1 MITKQIK
8 LNMRLS
14 PVIIFFF
21 VVNVSAQ
28 LRNQPTDSS
37 KTWQILKYDTN
48 ASWRSIKHSVT
59 RPLHWKG
66 KDYAKLG
73 SIVAGTAII
82 AVADNETSTFFRGH
96 DSSFPQPIQDFGY
109 YFAKPKYYLMMNAGI
124 YGFGLFT
131 KNEQV
136 RKTAV
141 LIISSSLTA
150 GYLQILARSAFGR
163 ARPYSGQDPYT
174 FKLFASE
181 EEYFSFPSGHTVL
194 GMTIAHSV
202 AKQFKST
209 WAKIGIYSIGSA
221 PAISRLIDG
230 AHWASDIVFGA
241 ALSIVVVDGIDKF
254 LFNSK
259 TYNYPQKDK
268 QITWNLKFNGRQL
281 GIVGTF

>member
-1 MITKQIK
+1 
-8 LNMRLS
+8 MRLG
-14 PVIIFFF
+14 PVIIFLFF
-21 VVNVSAQ
+21 VIANVSAQ
-28 LRNQPTDSS
+28 QRNKAVDSTT
-37 KTWQILKYDTN
+37 TWNTLKYDTN

-66 KDYAKLG
+66 KDYVKLG
-73 SIVAGTAII
+73 SIVVGTAII
-82 AVADNETSTFFRGH
+82 STADKETSTFFRGQ

-109 YFAKPKYYLMMNAGI
+109 YFAKPKYFLMMNAGI

-136 RKTAV
+136 RKTGV

-163 ARPYSGQDPYT
+163 ARPYSGKNPYT
-174 FKLFASE
+174 FKPFASE

-209 WAKIGIYSIGSA
+209 WVKIGIYSIGSA
-221 PAISRLIDG
+221 PALSRLIDG
-230 AHWASDIVFGA
+230 AHWTSDIVFGA
-241 ALSIVVVDGIDKF
+241 ALSILVVDGIDKF

-259 TYNYPQKDK
+259 TYSYPKKDK
-268 QITWNLKFNGRQL
+268 QITWNLQFSGRQL
-281 GIVGTF
+281 GVVGTF